1 MKKNKL
7 FLMLFILLGLTCLT
21 SCDTSSLAEDFKSSI
36 IDALVPNFWAFLTQ
50 FFALVV
56 LIVLVSIFAYKP
68 LRKYLDKR
76 SEYIDNEVKSANK
89 NNALS
94 KMKLEEAEQ
103 QIADSKK
110 EAANIIDSAKEQAN
124 LEKKKILD
132 NANDEVLKMKAKS
145 EEDIKEG
152 KKRAQKEVEEA
163 IVSVALDASKHV
175 LSREINEN
183 DNKKIIDDFVTSLDN
198 AKKENKEG
206 E

>member
-7 FLMLFILLGLTCLT
+7 FFVLFISLCMICLT
-21 SCDTSSLAEDFKSSI
+21 SCDTSSLAEDFQNSV

-50 FFALVV
+50 FLALIV

-68 LRKYLDKR
+68 LRNYLDKR
-76 SEYIDNEVKSANK
+76 SDYLDNEIKSANK

-94 KMKLEEAEQ
+94 KVKLEEAEQ

-132 NANDEVLKMKAKS
+132 EANDEVLKMKAKS
-145 EEDIKEG
+145 EEDIKESQ
-152 KKRAQKEVEEA
+152 KRAQKEVEDA

-175 LSREINEN
+175 LSREVNES
-183 DNKKIIDDFVTSLDN
+183 DNKRIIDDFVATLDASKN
-198 AKKENKEG
+198 EG
-206 E
+206 VK